1 MSSNYYR
8 RGRNPTT
15 AFGILFIV
23 IGAIALVR
31 QLVVWSPEFVLQFL
45 FNEEVTSEKVAIVTI
60 CIGGVIVL
68 LGLRKNEPK
77 RWILKK
83 SKSFAISHFR

>member
-23 IGAIALVR
+23 IGGIALVR
-31 QLVVWSPEFVLQFL
+31 QIIVWSPDFVVQFL
-45 FNEEVTSEKVAIVTI
+45 FNSEVTSEKVAVATI
-60 CIGGVIVL
+60 CVGVFIVL
-68 LGLRKNEPK
+68 LGLRKHEQK
-77 RWILKK
+77 R
-83 SKSFAISHFR
+83 

>member
-1 MSSNYYR
+1 MSSYYYR

-31 QLVVWSPEFVLQFL
+31 QYIIWTEDFVLQFL
-45 FNEEVTSEKVAIVTI
+45 FNSEINSEKVSVVTI
-60 CIGGVIVL
+60 CIGVFIVL
-68 LGLRKNEPK
+68 LGLRKHE
-77 RWILKK
+77 
-83 SKSFAISHFR
+83 SKG

>member
-15 AFGILFIV
+15 AFGILFVI

-31 QLVVWSPEFVLQFL
+31 QLIVWSPDFVLQFL
-45 FNEEVTSEKVAIVTI
+45 FNSEITSEKVSVATI
-60 CIGGVIVL
+60 CIGVFIVL
-68 LGLRKNEPK
+68 LGLRKNEQK
-77 RWILKK
+77 R
-83 SKSFAISHFR
+83 

>member
-23 IGAIALVR
+23 IGGVALIR
-31 QLVVWSPEFVLQFL
+31 QLIIWTEDFVLQFL
-45 FNEEVTSEKVAIVTI
+45 FNSEINSEKVSVVTI
-60 CIGGVIVL
+60 CIGIFIVV
-68 LGLRKNEPK
+68 LGLRKNEQK
-77 RWILKK
+77 R
-83 SKSFAISHFR
+83 

>member
-31 QLVVWSPEFVLQFL
+31 QLFIWTEDFVLQFL
-45 FNEEVTSEKVAIVTI
+45 FNSEINSEKISVVTI
-60 CIGGVIVL
+60 SIGVFIVL
-68 LGLRKNEPK
+68 LGLRKHEQK
-77 RWILKK
+77 R
-83 SKSFAISHFR
+83 

>member
-23 IGAIALVR
+23 VGGIALVR
-31 QLVVWSPEFVLQFL
+31 QYVLWTEDFVLQFL
-45 FNEEVTSEKVAIVTI
+45 FNSEINSEKVSVATI
-60 CIGGVIVL
+60 CVGVFIVL
-68 LGLRKNEPK
+68 LGLRKHESK
-77 RWILKK
+77 R
-83 SKSFAISHFR
+83 

>member
-15 AFGILFIV
+15 AFGILFVV

-31 QLVVWSPEFVLQFL
+31 QLIVWSPEFFVQFL
-45 FNEEVTSEKVAIVTI
+45 FNNEITSEKVSIVTI
-60 CIGGVIVL
+60 CIGVIIVA
-68 LGLRKNEPK
+68 LGFRKHESQ
-77 RWILKK
+77 R
-83 SKSFAISHFR
+83 